1 MARKALNRPTDAELE
16 ILSILWQLG
25 PATVREVHEIF
36 GKSRKVT
43 MTTALKFV
51 QIMTEKKLIRKSG
64 GIQRPQKFE
73 PIKKMDDTRKIMVAD
88 LLKRAFGGDVN
99 AFRDTLD
106 SLVK

>member
-16 ILSILWQLG
+16 ILAILWELG
-25 PATVREVHEIF
+25 PATVREIHEIF

-64 GIQRPQKFE
+64 GIQRPQRFE
-73 PIKKMDDTRKIMVAD
+73 TSKKRDETCKALVGD
-88 LLKRAFGGDVN
+88 LLKRAFGGDLN
-99 AFRDTLD
+99 AFRDTLE
-106 SLVK
+106 SLAK